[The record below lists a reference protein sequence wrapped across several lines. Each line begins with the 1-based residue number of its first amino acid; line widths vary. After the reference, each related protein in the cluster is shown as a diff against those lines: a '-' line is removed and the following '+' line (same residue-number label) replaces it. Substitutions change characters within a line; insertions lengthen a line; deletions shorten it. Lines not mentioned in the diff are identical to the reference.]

1 MLRKLQRNMRH
12 RWFAGVASGLAR
24 FIGLDYFPVR
34 MLIRFLFVALSP
46 TLWWVYLLLA
56 ILLPRQ
62 KLYTSD
68 FDYKQARRDVED
80 MYEDVK
86 RTAKRIKKE
95 AKGEYKDY
103 KKEYKRVKREYRN
116 LKKPKPVYKPQVKVD
131 IQRLDFDDII
141 EMAEGKVSNR
151 IYEKIKNIDEKVNT
165 LMPKLNWWRT
175 MRDND
180 LATVK
185 RASLEWFPQAIQH
198 YLSLPRDY
206 AEHHILT
213 SGATS
218 EQDLL
223 KQLSTLEN
231 TLNGV
236 LESQYNNQKVQVPDD
251 LKNLNERFT
260 SPEAASD
267 DIGHVLDT
275 LMNRIRGRVSSDIY
289 EKVES
294 IRKSILSV
302 LPQIVELGAGVTQ
315 ESYNIRK
322 TAQEYLPD
330 ALDKYMNLPEG
341 FADSHDVG
349 GGKTAKDVLLEQLD
363 VLDQTMKNMVAD
375 VYKEDAQGLLIHG
388 RFLKEK
394 FADNEF
400 ELPTQ
405 GSGATTSQK
414 QNEERIRF
422 PDLTAV
428 ETKVEVQNEA

>member
-1 MLRKLQRNMRH
+1 MRH

-34 MLIRFLFVALSP
+34 MLIRFLFLALSP

-62 KLYTSD
+62 KLYNDD
-68 FDYKQARRDVED
+68 FDYRQGREEIKDR
-80 MYEDVK
+80 YKDVK
-86 RTAKRIKKE
+86 RTAKRMKDD

-103 KKEYKRVKREYRN
+103 KKEYKRVKQEYRN
-116 LKKPKPVYKPQVKVD
+116 IRKPKSVYKPQVKVD
-131 IQRLDFDDII
+131 IQRLEFDDII
-141 EMAEGKVSNR
+141 ETAEGKVSAQL
-151 IYEKIKNIDEKVNT
+151 YEKVKSIDEKVRT
-165 LMPKLNWWRT
+165 LMPQFNWWRT
-175 MRDND
+175 MRDSD

-213 SGATS
+213 TGATS
-218 EQDLL
+218 EKDLL
-223 KQLSTLEN
+223 RQLSTLEN
-231 TLNGV
+231 TLNRV
-236 LESQYNNQKVQVPDD
+236 LESQYNNEKVQVPDD
-251 LKNLNERFT
+251 LKTLNDRFS

-267 DIGHVLDT
+267 DIGHVLDS
-275 LMNRIRGRVSSDIY
+275 LMNRIRGNVSSDIY

-294 IRKSILSV
+294 IRESILSV

-330 ALDKYMNLPEG
+330 ALNKYMSLPEG

-394 FADNEF
+394 FADQEF
-400 ELPTQ
+400 ELPQ
-405 GSGATTSQK
+405 GSSQA
-414 QNEERIRF
+414 QEDARIRF
-422 PDLTAV
+422 PDLSPV
-428 ETKVEVQNEA
+428 ETKVEVKNEV